1 MTLSAAVIA
10 GVGLALAF
18 GATMQRISG
27 MGMGLIAAPIL
38 SLLLGPV
45 DGVIM
50 VNAIAVVNAVMTTFG
65 MRRDI
70 DWRRAAPIAAALVIG
85 VVPGAVIVARMST
98 DFLLVL
104 VGALLLVALSVVT
117 LGKRYVPRVE
127 GTLPAVIAGAVGGF
141 MNTLAGVA
149 GPAITV
155 YAQAARWDQRMYAAT
170 LQPIF
175 VVGGILSFA
184 GKQLSGAADITA
196 IPGLLWAT
204 TLLAL
209 AVGIVAGKKLAPH
222 VPAAKARRIA
232 LGLAFFGGATAL
244 VRGIVGLVAG

>member
-1 MTLSAAVIA
+1 MISPFIAA
-10 GVGLALAF
+10 GVGLSVAF
-18 GATMQRISG
+18 GAALQRISG
-27 MGMGLIAAPIL
+27 MGMGLIAAPVL

-50 VNAIAVVNAVMTTFG
+50 VNAIAVVNAVFTSYS
-65 MRRDI
+65 MRADI
-70 DWRRAAPIAAALVIG
+70 SWKRVAPIAAALIVG
-85 VVPGAVIVARMST
+85 VLPGAWIISTMST
-98 DFLLVL
+98 DVLLVL
-104 VGALLLVALSVVT
+104 VGALLLMALSVVT

-127 GTLPAVIAGAVGGF
+127 GVWPAAVAGAVGGF

-175 VVGGILSFA
+175 VVGGALSFL
-184 GKQLSGAADITA
+184 GKELTGAADVSA
-196 IPGLLWAT
+196 IPGALWLT
-204 TLLAL
+204 TLVAL
-209 AVGIVAGKKLAPH
+209 AAGIVVGKALAPR
-222 VPAAKARRIA
+222 VPSAKARQIA

-244 VRGIVGLVAG
+244 VRGLIGLV